1 MKNSWIATITE
12 YVVARFID
20 RAALCGMNPFCNG
33 IDWKDNRAM
42 ARKRLVWLWAHR
54 KRAAGAL
61 LLASALLLNGIA
73 FMHARAMTHF
83 TRDGTRT
90 PPPESLSYLEKAGV
104 MLTGVCVPR
113 PTIVATPEQVGLSFT
128 THRLQG
134 DAGELEAWHVRRANA
149 RGLVL
154 MFHGYASCK
163 AALLPE
169 AKAFHELGY
178 ATLLLDFRG
187 SGGSSGSETTIGYT
201 EADDVACAVAFA
213 RAEWPG
219 QPLGLYGQSMGSAAI
234 LRAVAVH
241 GIQPDALIVESPFD
255 RLLSTV
261 ENRFDA
267 MKIPSFPFARLLVFW
282 GGAQHG
288 FNGFE
293 HNPIDHA
300 RHVRCPVLHLQG
312 EVDPRVTRQQADA
325 IFEKFSGD
333 KRFVLFPGVG
343 HRPLL
348 SERPDQWQEAV
359 SEFLNASLGH

>member
-1 MKNSWIATITE
+1 
-12 YVVARFID
+12 V
-20 RAALCGMNPFCNG
+20 
-33 IDWKDNRAM
+33 
-42 ARKRLVWLWAHR
+42 LV
-54 KRAAGAL
+54 
-61 LLASALLLNGIA
+61 LLAVVFVNGVA

-83 TRDGTRT
+83 TPAGTRT
-90 PPPESLSYLEKAGV
+90 APPESLSYLEKTGV
-104 MLTGVCVPR
+104 LLTGIRVPR
-113 PTIVATPEQVGLSFT
+113 PMSDTTPEQFGLSFS

-134 DAGELEAWHVRRANA
+134 NAGVLEAWHIPRTNA

-154 MFHGYASCK
+154 LFHGYASCK

-169 AKAFHELGY
+169 EKAFYDLFY

-187 SGGSSGSETTIGYT
+187 SGGSSGSETTIGYN

-219 QPLGLYGQSMGSAAI
+219 QPVVLYGQSMGSAAI
-234 LRAVAVH
+234 LRAIAVND
-241 GIQPDALIVESPFD
+241 IQPDAIVVESPFD

-267 MKIPSFPFARLLVFW
+267 MNVPSFPCARLLVFW

-288 FNGFE
+288 FNGFA
-293 HNPIDHA
+293 HNPVDYA
-300 RHVRCPVLHLQG
+300 VHVRCPVLHLHG
-312 EVDPRVTRQQADA
+312 ELDPRVTQAQAAA
-325 IFEKFSGD
+325 IFDRFSGE

-348 SERPDQWQEAV
+348 SERPGQWQEVISA
-359 SEFLNASLGH
+359 FLQARL